1 MSLVFFVTSQAP
13 TTAYAQQYPE
23 NNKRIRIHI
32 TEKKKRKTSPRKQ
45 GEESIVKKK
54 QKNMELEMDE
64 KERKSS

>member
-32 TEKKKRKTSPRKQ
+32 TEKKRKTSPRKQ

-54 QKNMELEMDE
+54 TEEHGTRNG
-64 KERKSS
+64 